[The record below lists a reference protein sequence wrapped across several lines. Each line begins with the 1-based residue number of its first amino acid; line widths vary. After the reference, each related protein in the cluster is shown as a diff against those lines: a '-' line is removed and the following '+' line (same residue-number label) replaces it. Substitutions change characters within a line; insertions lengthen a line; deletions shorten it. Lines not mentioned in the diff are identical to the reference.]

1 MIRSLRV
8 ALPCLLLLLA
18 GNVAAQAI
26 EDPGP
31 HAVGWRDVSFVD
43 ANFGRGTVTG
53 RIYYPATSAGQ
64 NRPADPANGPY
75 PLSGF
80 MHGFFGNPSFYDNIC
95 THLASWG
102 FVVASIGTETGA
114 TATMQNEAADTQAL
128 MHWVD
133 GESGDSGSWLTGMI
147 GPDDWSASGHSMGGG
162 ACMYLIGL
170 ESKVRVIVPMEP
182 YRGSALGGYFG
193 SRPNVQSFTG
203 VMHCIAGSVDGTVP
217 PRTMVY
223 QYYRDGFVARRNFFD
238 EVTGM
243 GHGGPTD
250 FPPNN
255 EPLSGA
261 EQHRLHRRLLTG
273 TLRAELLGE
282 EDLYRDLFG
291 VGAASEPLVLES
303 DCDEP
308 PLWALQTGTLPR
320 QVGIG
325 LAGNRTDVAAFG
337 VSLLPASINTPFGIL
352 GLDPSV
358 GFIFYQAPLPSTG
371 AVEVAAPI
379 PSVLVGQTLYFQG
392 ISMPGGSFTR
402 APAIVI
408 Q

>member
-1 MIRSLRV
+1 MTRLLRL

-18 GNVAAQAI
+18 ESAAAQAI

-80 MHGFFGNPSFYDNIC
+80 MHGFLGSPPFYDNIC
-95 THLASWG
+95 THAASWG
-102 FVVASIGTETGA
+102 FVVASIGTETGFN
-114 TATMQNEAADTQAL
+114 ATMQNEAADTRAL
-128 MHWVD
+128 LHWVND
-133 GESGDSGSWLTGMI
+133 QSGTPGAWLAGMV
-147 GPDDWSASGHSMGGG
+147 GAGDWSASGHSMGGG

-170 ESKVRVIVPMEP
+170 EPKVRVIVPLEP
-182 YRGSALGGYFG
+182 YRGTALGGYVG
-193 SRPNVQSFTG
+193 SRNNVRNFTG
-203 VMHCIAGSVDGTVP
+203 VMHCIAGSVDTTVP

-223 QYYRDGFVARRNFFD
+223 QYYRDGFVASRNFFN

-250 FPPNN
+250 FPPND

-291 VGAASEPLVLES
+291 DGAAGEPLVLES

-308 PLWALQTGTLPR
+308 PLWVLQTGTSPR

-325 LAGNRTDVAAFG
+325 LAGNTTDAVAFG
-337 VSLLPASINTPFGIL
+337 VSLLPASINTPFGVL
-352 GLDPSV
+352 GLDPGV
-358 GFIFYQAPLPSTG
+358 GFVFYQAPLPATG
-371 AVEVAAPI
+371 AVEVSAPI

-392 ISMPGGSFTR
+392 LSIPGGSFSR
-402 APAIVI
+402 ATDLLI